1 MGLLRF
7 PLTELETASFETGSP
22 DASRVLSGHP
32 VFRTWTVDAR
42 DDDTLFSGVW
52 ESTPGKWRIV
62 YDEWEFCS
70 ILSGRSIVTRDGEA
84 PEVFGPG
91 DSFII
96 EPGFTGTWEVVSTTR
111 KLFVVRLPRAIAFG

>member
-32 VFRTWTVDAR
+32 VFRIWTLDAR

-70 ILSGRSIVTRDGEA
+70 ILSGRSIVTRDGET

-111 KLFVVRLPRAIAFG
+111 KLFVVRLPRSVACR